1 MNPGGSHSS
10 SPSQRPKLAAACG
23 VLALVMLVTLA
34 ALAAWGSSSHGQA
47 GIWTAVIAV
56 LVCWICST
64 AALIVSGLVA
74 NTPLAVQGQLASI
87 LLRTALPLMAAIFLE
102 QQVPMLAAAGIFGM
116 MVPAYL
122 VSLVT
127 ETLLAVWLAGGTRSV
142 AKAS

>member
-1 MNPGGSHSS
+1 M
-10 SPSQRPKLAAACG
+10 LATLG
-23 VLALVMLVTLA
+23 ALV
-34 ALAAWGSSSHGQA
+34 AWGSSAHGTA
-47 GIWTAVIAV
+47 GIWAAVIAV
-56 LVCWICST
+56 LVCWVCST

-74 NTPLAVQGQLASI
+74 NTPLAIQGQLASI
-87 LLRTALPLMAAIFLE
+87 MLRTVLPLMAAIFLE

-127 ETLLAVWLAGGTRSV
+127 ETALAVWLAGGIRSV

>member
-1 MNPGGSHSS
+1 M
-10 SPSQRPKLAAACG
+10 
-23 VLALVMLVTLA
+23 
-34 ALAAWGSSSHGQA
+34 
-47 GIWTAVIAV
+47 IAV
-56 LVCWICST
+56 SVCWICST
-64 AALIVSGLVA
+64 AALVVSGLMA
-74 NTPLAVQGQLASI
+74 NTPLAVQGQLVSI